1 MAGAPGPNGKTG
13 AASERSDQP
22 CRSALRR
29 VGAGHAHVRER
40 RLDLGFAGFSR
51 APRIRR
57 GAALGKAGG
66 FRPGLVA
73 DSTGGGSRL
82 GRHPDIRGRRAI
94 AALAGEHF
102 FSLDSS
108 GTRRWDLSGRKST
121 TGGGLAFEPSSRRGG
136 GETIAG

>member
-66 FRPGLVA
+66 FRPVWWPI
-73 DSTGGGSRL
+73 RL
-82 GRHPDIRGRRAI
+82 EAARALGAIRTSGAEGQARRL
-94 AALAGEHF
+94 LA
-102 FSLDSS
+102 SI
-108 GTRRWDLSGRKST
+108 
-121 TGGGLAFEPSSRRGG
+121 SSRSTAQER
-136 GETIAG
+136 